1 MHAYRAYCA
10 AMTITTLSDCTEAL
24 LTAINQTPV
33 GEDVKLNPN
42 VVHEMLAALKAANEE
57 HG

>member
-1 MHAYRAYCA
+1 
-10 AMTITTLSDCTEAL
+10 MTITTLSDCTEAL
-24 LTAINQTPV
+24 LTAIIQTPV